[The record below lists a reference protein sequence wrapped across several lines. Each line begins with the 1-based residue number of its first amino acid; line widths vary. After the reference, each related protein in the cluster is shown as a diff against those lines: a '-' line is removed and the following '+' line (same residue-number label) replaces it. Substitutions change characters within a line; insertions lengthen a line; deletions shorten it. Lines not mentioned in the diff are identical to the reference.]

1 MNAAERDEAIR
12 ALFPM
17 VRRIARRV
25 SRVLSAVEY
34 DDLVGDGS
42 LGAVRA
48 VDTFDPARGTRL
60 PTYARRLI
68 LGSMLNGLRRTDPVS
83 ERIRRRIRLAEAR
96 RYQLAQELGRL
107 PSAQEMERE
116 DPRLRAART
125 SVHRLTPLSTDAV
138 PSDRDAAMLLDWSGE
153 PGRLALA
160 SLDRATLTAALQRL
174 PPRQREVVGLHYY
187 GDLSLHAIGKRLR
200 ISPQRASQLHAA
212 ALVRLRSSV
221 VP

>member
-1 MNAAERDEAIR
+1 
-12 ALFPM
+12 
-17 VRRIARRV
+17 
-25 SRVLSAVEY
+25 
-34 DDLVGDGS
+34 
-42 LGAVRA
+42 
-48 VDTFDPARGTRL
+48 
-60 PTYARRLI
+60 LI

-138 PSDRDAAMLLDWSGE
+138 PSDRDATMLLDWSGE
-153 PGRLALA
+153 PSRLALA

-187 GDLSLHAIGKRLR
+187 GDLSLHAIGKQLH

-212 ALVRLRSSV
+212 ALARLRASV
-221 VP
+221 AQ

>member
-1 MNAAERDEAIR
+1 M
-12 ALFPM
+12 
-17 VRRIARRV
+17 
-25 SRVLSAVEY
+25 
-34 DDLVGDGS
+34 
-42 LGAVRA
+42 
-48 VDTFDPARGTRL
+48 
-60 PTYARRLI
+60 
-68 LGSMLNGLRRTDPVS
+68 
-83 ERIRRRIRLAEAR
+83 
-96 RYQLAQELGRL
+96 
-107 PSAQEMERE
+107 
-116 DPRLRAART
+116 RAART